1 MKKHGVRI
9 GLLGV
14 MLVMIA
20 ALLCGC
26 ASQKASA
33 SGKQDDRLVGKW
45 CAEEIIPMYYNKG
58 IRIVDALD
66 RYGSSYAI
74 QQIEF
79 FDNGKFV
86 AWGRNYDGGYTTM
99 QGDYA
104 ICDNYTVILNG
115 AFGSEA
121 LHFNVSGEALSL
133 WGYGAQ
139 ARKEIIGDKDI
150 EIVQY
155 IKQ

>member
-9 GLLGV
+9 GLLSV

-45 CAEEIIPMYYNKG
+45 CAEDSEV
-58 IRIVDALD
+58 IRIYYDIGFGTY
-66 RYGSSYAI
+66 RSI
-74 QQIEF
+74 NMQQIEF

-86 AWGRNYDGGYTTM
+86 FLGKR
-99 QGDYA
+99 Q
-104 ICDNYTVILNG
+104 
-115 AFGSEA
+115 
-121 LHFNVSGEALSL
+121 L
-133 WGYGAQ
+133 WG
-139 ARKEIIGDKDI
+139 I
-150 EIVQY
+150 
-155 IKQ
+155 

>member
-1 MKKHGVRI
+1 M
-9 GLLGV
+9 
-14 MLVMIA
+14 
-20 ALLCGC
+20 
-26 ASQKASA
+26 
-33 SGKQDDRLVGKW
+33 GKW
-45 CAEEIIPMYYNKG
+45 CAEDSEA
-58 IRIVDALD
+58 IRI
-66 RYGSSYAI
+66 RYDIGLGATRSI
-74 QQIEF
+74 KMQQIEF

-86 AWGRNYDGGYTTM
+86 FWGSDSFGEYETV

-104 ICDNYTVILNG
+104 ICDNYTVILSCAYG
-115 AFGSEA
+115 DKV

-133 WGYGAQ
+133 WDYGAQ

>member
-14 MLVMIA
+14 MLVMIV

-26 ASQKASA
+26 ASYKASA
-33 SGKQDDRLVGKW
+33 SEKQDDRLVGKW
-45 CAEEIIPMYYNKG
+45 CAEDSEAIK
-58 IRIVDALD
+58 IRYDIGL
-66 RYGSSYAI
+66 GSSASVKM

-86 AWGRNYDGGYTTM
+86 FWGRDSFGEYKTV

-104 ICDNYTVILNG
+104 ICDNYTVILSCTYGNRV
-115 AFGSEA
+115 F
-121 LHFNVSGEALSL
+121 HFNVSGEALSL
-133 WGYGAQ
+133 WDYGAQ
-139 ARKEIIGDKDI
+139 TRKEIIGDKDI
-150 EIVQY
+150 ETVQY

>member
-45 CAEEIIPMYYNKG
+45 CAEDSEA
-58 IRIVDALD
+58 IRIRYDIGL
-66 RYGSSYAI
+66 YGSGSVKM

-86 AWGRNYDGGYTTM
+86 FWGSNNDGAYKTV

-104 ICDNYTVILNG
+104 ICDNYTVILSCAYG
-115 AFGSEA
+115 DKVF
-121 LHFNVSGEALSL
+121 HFNVSGEALSL
-133 WGYGAQ
+133 WDYGAQ
-139 ARKEIIGDKDI
+139 ARKEIIGDEDI